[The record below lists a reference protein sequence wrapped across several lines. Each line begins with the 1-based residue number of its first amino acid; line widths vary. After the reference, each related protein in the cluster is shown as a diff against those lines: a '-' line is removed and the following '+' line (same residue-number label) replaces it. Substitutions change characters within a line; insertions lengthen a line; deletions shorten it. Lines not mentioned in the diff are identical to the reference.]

1 MSALCSPKQARFRP
15 PRWENVMK
23 KLLNWLL
30 ASLLLMLSSSVWA
43 MPVADNYSGSWYD
56 PDQSGHGL
64 SIEAV
69 DEERLVIY
77 WYTYHPDGT
86 PMWLITAADLDGD
99 VAQGNAFYHDGMPF
113 GTFDPSAL
121 NRELWGTVSI
131 RFLNCF
137 TARLS
142 YESDIVHDGVPYG
155 SGEINLVR
163 LTLASGQHL
172 DCPTNLDSGYYGNY
186 TATLGPEPDDDAMGA
201 SYITIHRDG
210 RLAYREGSG
219 GLGEIGLGRI
229 TMVGEKMFYFA
240 GQYTYK
246 EQSEVAVWFQH
257 LNGIRQGTGMLEDG
271 RVVLNLGERGALE
284 GEFNSGFDEPVS
296 LDEIAGTYYVPFIMD
311 TRLYVSISN
320 NGAVTFDSY
329 PWGCPLTGTLSIP
342 VPGINQL
349 LLDGTSSCGGTDPD
363 SVKSVLA
370 LGEYD
375 PDNESLYFI
384 ENSGDEVYEYRWF
397 RD

>member
-1 MSALCSPKQARFRP
+1 
-15 PRWENVMK
+15 MK
-23 KLLNWLL
+23 KLLNRLL

-43 MPVADNYSGSWYD
+43 MTVADNYSGSWYD

-69 DEERLVIY
+69 SEERLVIY

-86 PMWLITAADLDGD
+86 PMWLISEADLDGD
-99 VAQGNAFYHDGMPF
+99 IARGDVFYHDGMPF
-113 GTFDPSAL
+113 GTFDPSEL

-142 YESDIVHDGVPYG
+142 YESDIGHDGVPYG

-163 LTLASGQHL
+163 LTLTSGQHL
-172 DCPTNLDSGYYGNY
+172 DCPTILDSGYHGNY
-186 TATLGPEPDDDAMGA
+186 TATLGPEPDDDAIGA
-201 SYITIHRDG
+201 SYISIHRDG
-210 RLAYREGSG
+210 RLAYRAGSG
-219 GLGEIGLGRI
+219 GLGEMGMGRI

-240 GQYTYK
+240 AQYTYK

-257 LNGIRQGTGMLEDG
+257 LNGTRQGTGTLEDG
-271 RVVLNLGERGALE
+271 RVVLDLGERGALE
-284 GEFNSGFDEPVS
+284 GEFNSGFDEFVS

-311 TRLYVSISN
+311 TRLYLSISD
-320 NGAVTFDSY
+320 NGDVTSDSGVF
-329 PWGCPLTGTLSIP
+329 WGCPLTGTLSIP

-384 ENSGDEVYEYRWF
+384 ERSGDEVYERRWF